1 MAPIQLAGTDPIKL
15 AMILVLLVLSLGAH
29 EAAHAWA
36 ALKCGDST
44 GRDLGRLTLNPI
56 PHIDLWMTILLPSLL
71 LLASQG
77 QFVFGGAKPV
87 PVQFHRLRHPWRDMS
102 LVALAGPFTNLFLA
116 LVFLVAREF
125 FRRTGWYNSAEA
137 SYDLRGGDLLL
148 VVLKES
154 ARFNVLL
161 FVFNLVPIPPLDGS
175 RVMAWLLPSNLRESY
190 VAIERWGM
198 MIVLALLYLPTP
210 FRYWLADS
218 MQTVLGWMTRLVHA
232 GFPS

>member
-1 MAPIQLAGTDPIKL
+1 
-15 AMILVLLVLSLGAH
+15 MILVLLVLSLGAH

-125 FRRTGWYNSAEA
+125 FRRTGWYNGAEA